1 MAHGKK
7 TGGRRKGT
15 KNRATV
21 EKEQFVA
28 EVVSSAKTDGI
39 SPLEYMLQVMRDPT
53 EDAVRRL
60 DAAKSAA
67 PFVHPRLSATA
78 VTHDTRNLDDLDT
91 PALVALL
98 ASGRGCCSTEAEE
111 GEGGDNPVY

>member
-15 KNRATV
+15 KNKATV

-67 PFVHPRLSATA
+67 PFVHPRLSSAA
-78 VTHDTRNLDDLDT
+78 VTHDTRNLDELDT
-91 PALVALL
+91 SALIQALAAGHSAGAL
-98 ASGRGCCSTEAEE
+98 EEAD
-111 GEGGDNPVY
+111 G